1 MSQYV
6 NKDNKIGAIIEFI
19 EIMLVLKETKIFIF
33 SANFN
38 LISTKTTKFY
48 LEIKFFLKYD
58 FNALSSQ
65 CLQPFHGTVLATR
78 FSRTGK
84 LLWLELSKKGL
95 EIVLE

>member
-1 MSQYV
+1 MILGLAALQSINTILKLDELSQYV

-48 LEIKFFLKYD
+48 LEIKFF
-58 FNALSSQ
+58 
-65 CLQPFHGTVLATR
+65 
-78 FSRTGK
+78 
-84 LLWLELSKKGL
+84 
-95 EIVLE
+95 